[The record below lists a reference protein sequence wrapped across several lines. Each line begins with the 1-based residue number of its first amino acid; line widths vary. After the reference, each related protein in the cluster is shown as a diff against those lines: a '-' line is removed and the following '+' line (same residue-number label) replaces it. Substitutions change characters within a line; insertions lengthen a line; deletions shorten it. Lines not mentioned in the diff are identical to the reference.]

1 MKKSSMICF
10 ITFILVMML
19 SVAVSAA
26 PACTAEDYCDSMLKI
41 SEQKS
46 KIPFTGDASWMSVS
60 NALFDIQVEYSDGLE
75 VAVDPDPHL
84 IFMCSLDGV
93 TFDSCEADPF
103 VQVGVYTLRV
113 TAAQNDKLF
122 YLESYADTTLKI
134 TDANDVDLDGL
145 TVTYHDSQSDSGK
158 PVEDSAAYAFGDN
171 VTILGNLGLD
181 ENGNPSP
188 LTKDG
193 YTFKSWN
200 DAEDLSGHS
209 YPFGETIR
217 ITRDLDLYPEW
228 VAEGQEVNAAES
240 QEPALDVNSPEPTED
255 QAKQASINDK
265 FQLGEG
271 WFAVGDEA
279 AQDVY
284 RYPETEP
291 EEPQT
296 VQPSGSDKFAIGKG
310 WYPVGDVTFEYP
322 EDFQLPQATVTAPE
336 QAAQIETA
344 VPNETVDMAAQLN
357 EESEIGAQLSES
369 DTELEAKSPEL
380 NLLSAEPQENTT
392 DQCLTGECPAQ
403 NTEMTLPHTGFSTRR
418 LTAIREQPAELTYSP
433 LNIQLQV
440 PLLDVNAEVVKV
452 PDEASGWAVEWL
464 GDRAGLL
471 EGSALPGEGISYIA
485 AHNHLNA
492 EEAGPFL
499 FIRDLKENDRIFIR
513 NANGD
518 LMEFSVFANELY
530 GPDDF
535 TLVQQKAQEYEK
547 TLVLITCENESAEGG
562 YLNRRVV
569 FAKPI

>member
-26 PACTAEDYCDSMLKI
+26 PTCTADDYCDSMLKI

-46 KIPFTGDASWMSVS
+46 KIPFTGDASWMGVS
-60 NALFDIQVEYSDGLE
+60 DALFDIQVEYSDGLE

-188 LTKDG
+188 LAKEG

-209 YPFGETIR
+209 YPFGETIQ

-228 VAEGQEVNAAES
+228 VPEDKEVNAAES
-240 QEPALDVNSPEPTED
+240 QEPVLNANNPETVGNQTKQIQTND
-255 QAKQASINDK
+255 Q
-265 FQLGEG
+265 FQLGNG
-271 WFAVGDEA
+271 WFAVGEETI
-279 AQDVY
+279 QDVN
-284 RYPETEP
+284 RYQETEM

-296 VQPSGSDKFAIGKG
+296 VQPSNSDKFAIGKG

-336 QAAQIETA
+336 QVAQIETT
-344 VPNETVDMAAQLN
+344 VPDETVDLAAQLN
-357 EESEIGAQLSES
+357 EETEIGAQVAES
-369 DTELEAKSPEL
+369 NNDLDAKSPDL
-380 NLLSAEPQENTT
+380 NLLSAGPQAEAD
-392 DQCLTGECPAQ
+392 DQCLSGECMPQ
-403 NTEMTLPHTGFSTRR
+403 HTEMALPHTGFSTRR
-418 LTAIREQPAELTYSP
+418 LTAIREQPAELAYSS
-433 LNIQLQV
+433 LDIQLQV
-440 PLLDVNAEVVKV
+440 PLLDVNTEVVKV
-452 PDEASGWAVEWL
+452 PDEANGWAVEWL
-464 GDRAGLL
+464 GNQAGLL

-492 EEAGPFL
+492 KEAGPFL

-547 TLVLITCENESAEGG
+547 TLVLITCENESADGG

>member
-1 MKKSSMICF
+1 MKKSSIIGF

-26 PACTAEDYCDSMLKI
+26 PTCTADDYCDSMLKI

-93 TFDSCEADPF
+93 TFDSCETDPF

-145 TVTYHDSQSDSGK
+145 TVTYHDSRSDSGK

-200 DAEDLSGHS
+200 DAEDLSGKS

-228 VAEGQEVNAAES
+228 VSEDGEVIAAEP
-240 QEPALDVNSPEPTED
+240 QTPVLNTNNPELAEN
-255 QAKQASINDK
+255 QAKQPSTNDQ
-265 FQLGEG
+265 FQLGNG
-271 WFAVGDEA
+271 WFAVGDETI
-279 AQDVY
+279 QDNNQY
-284 RYPETEP
+284 QETEM

-296 VQPSGSDKFAIGKG
+296 VQPSNSDKFAIGKG

-322 EDFQLPQATVTAPE
+322 EDFQLPQSAVTDPE
-336 QAAQIETA
+336 PVAQIETS
-344 VPNETVDMAAQLN
+344 VPDGTVDLAAQLN
-357 EESEIGAQLSES
+357 EETEIDPQVAES
-369 DTELEAKSPEL
+369 DGDLDAKSPEL
-380 NLLSAEPQENTT
+380 NLLSAEPQKNTA
-392 DQCLTGECPAQ
+392 DQCLAGECPAQ
-403 NTEMTLPHTGFSTRR
+403 NTEMALPHTGFSTRH
-418 LTAIREQPAELTYSP
+418 LTAIREQPAELVYSS
-433 LNIQLQV
+433 LGIQLQV

-452 PDEASGWAVEWL
+452 PDETSGWAVEWL
-464 GDRAGLL
+464 GNRAGLL

-485 AHNHLNA
+485 AHNHLN
-492 EEAGPFL
+492 EKEAGPFL
-499 FIRDLKENDRIFIR
+499 FIQDLKVNDRIFIR

-535 TLVQQKAQEYEK
+535 ALVQQKAQENEK
-547 TLVLITCENESAEGG
+547 TLVLITCENESADGG